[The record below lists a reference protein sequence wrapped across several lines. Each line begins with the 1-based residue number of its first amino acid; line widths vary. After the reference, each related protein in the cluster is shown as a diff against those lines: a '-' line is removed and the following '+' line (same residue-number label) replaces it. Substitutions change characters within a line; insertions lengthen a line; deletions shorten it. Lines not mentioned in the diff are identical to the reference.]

1 MSELLDFLSII
12 HKNFQWQPTVWSAL
26 IYIHFVALD
35 ELSNRLLAGKIESFL
50 FCPLSLDIK

>member
-1 MSELLDFLSII
+1 MAA
-12 HKNFQWQPTVWSAL
+12 TVWSAL

-35 ELSNRLLAGKIESFL
+35 ELSNRLLAGKIESFS